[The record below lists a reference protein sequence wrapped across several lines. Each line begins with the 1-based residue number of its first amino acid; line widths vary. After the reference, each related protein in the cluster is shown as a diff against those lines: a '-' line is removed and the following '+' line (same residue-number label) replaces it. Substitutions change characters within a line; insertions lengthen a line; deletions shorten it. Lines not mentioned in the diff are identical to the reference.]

1 LVKKMDFDKIAL
13 SKEEFKTLQRI
24 DKEKEILLSEIDEP
38 VFRRLY
44 HFRFVTHQSIDHPEK
59 GHVSFTAIRDE
70 GHDYLMYIKGVKSAK
85 RKDNI
90 KYGITTLI
98 AILAL
103 VLSGIALAAESGL
116 IKLPIP

>member
-1 LVKKMDFDKIAL
+1 MYKKVETTLNFLDREKEVLL
-13 SKEEFKTLQRI
+13 SKIDNAVFK
-24 DKEKEILLSEIDEP
+24 
-38 VFRRLY
+38 RLY
-44 HFRFVTHQSIDHPEK
+44 HFHLVTNQSRDLQEK
-59 GHVSFTAIRDE
+59 GVVGFTAIRDE
-70 GHDYLMYIKGVKSAK
+70 GHDYLMYIKGVKYAK